1 MKSTHKSKDSNT
13 IKTVKI
19 ITFIAILVVISVI
32 LTLIFRSHTTT
43 TTVNKQGSDTSYIDC
58 LASNP
63 NDPFFISTT
72 AESVSHE
79 VKIILI
85 DDKASKLSYNFHG
98 TYSSNAAASKDIDNF
113 NAKYYT
119 YMGDHNLDHQLLS
132 PNLAAVDTTSE
143 VSLFAPLNKISSVT
157 SQFFFLNEEQY
168 QNLTNYSPDDLKDL
182 YKKKGFLCETGE

>member
-1 MKSTHKSKDSNT
+1 MKHKSKDSNT

-19 ITFIAILVVISVI
+19 ITFISILVVISVI

-63 NDPFFISTT
+63 NEPFFVSTT

-79 VKIILI
+79 VKIIFL
-85 DDKASKLSYNFHG
+85 DNQVNKLSYNFRG
-98 TYSSNAAASKDIDNF
+98 TYSSNATASKDIDNF
-113 NAKYYT
+113 NAKYGL
-119 YMGDHNLDHQLLS
+119 YMSDHGLDPQILS
-132 PNLAAVDTTSE
+132 PNLAAIDTTSE
-143 VSLFAPLNKISSVT
+143 VSLFAPVSKLSTTT
-157 SQFFFLNEEQY
+157 SPLFFLSSEQT
-168 QNLTNYSPDDLKDL
+168 QNLANYSPDDLKDL